1 MSPAQLESTYRRAV
15 AVYPRSW
22 REEQGEELVGVL
34 LDVAAGQDRTKARI
48 GELAN
53 VVGLGLA
60 TRCSFAFGRISA
72 ARRDTIAGTATVLV
86 TYLAVA
92 LLLLGEWGP
101 WIRPGSLRWR
111 PTGEGFSERVANFG
125 PFTSLAAL
133 VCLGVLAAFLA
144 VVFSRPRV
152 HRSIMLI
159 VAVLSA
165 VLPAV
170 SGMAHVL
177 APPPPVMFIVAGLAL
192 LTLTGRP
199 GRSRP
204 RRYWIAV
211 GAPLLSAVGLALAVR
226 SIPGKALF
234 FYNAT
239 SVVSVDSQSLAFGT
253 GLMMLTALA
262 VLAAQGM
269 WFPVACALACAT
281 LPYTARLLLSIPVT
295 AEDFRLV
302 VIASAVLA
310 VPVAIT
316 AFWQGQRIRSPAKL
330 FIPAT

>member
-1 MSPAQLESTYRRAV
+1 MRVAQLESTYRRAA

-22 REEQGEELVGVL
+22 REEQGDELVGVL
-34 LDVAAGQDRTKARI
+34 LDVAAGQGRTKATI
-48 GELAN
+48 GELVN
-53 VVGLGLA
+53 VVVLGLA

-111 PTGEGFSERVANFG
+111 PTGEGFSERLANFG

-133 VCLGVLAAFLA
+133 VCLGILAAFLA
-144 VVFSRPRV
+144 VVFHRPRIQRPV
-152 HRSIMLI
+152 MLI
-159 VAVLSA
+159 VAALSV
-165 VLPAV
+165 VLPAL
-170 SGMAHVL
+170 SDLANVL

-192 LTLTGRP
+192 LTLVGRP

-204 RRYWIAV
+204 RRYWIGA
-211 GAPLLSAVGLALAVR
+211 GAPLLSAAGLALAVW

-262 VLAAQGM
+262 VLAAREM

-281 LPYTARLLLSIPVT
+281 LPYTTRLLLSIPVT

-310 VPVAIT
+310 VPVAAA
-316 AFWQGQRIRSPAKL
+316 AFWQGQRSRSHAKL